1 MYTNLQQEPKNDEVD
16 VTVFNSIKLDS
27 EEDLKMTSSNPLLR
41 ALCCLYRALYL
52 SAGNIKLE
60 EVVTLTSNEFTIPT
74 PKEKSANIDMDCYN
88 MALISL
94 AYVKLQL
101 NDASGALEIS
111 MGLKSAAGK
120 QDSNIKSM
128 AEIYSREAMVH
139 IDKYLGLC
147 DE

>member
-1 MYTNLQQEPKNDEVD
+1 M
-16 VTVFNSIKLDS
+16 
-27 EEDLKMTSSNPLLR
+27 
-41 ALCCLYRALYL
+41 
-52 SAGNIKLE
+52 
-60 EVVTLTSNEFTIPT
+60 TSNEFTIPT
-74 PKEKSANIDMDCYN
+74 PKEKSANIDLDCYN

-101 NDASGALEIS
+101 NDASGALEIA
-111 MGLKSAAGK
+111 MGLKSAAGN

-128 AEIYSREAMVH
+128 AEIYSCEAMVH

>member
-1 MYTNLQQEPKNDEVD
+1 M
-16 VTVFNSIKLDS
+16 
-27 EEDLKMTSSNPLLR
+27 
-41 ALCCLYRALYL
+41 
-52 SAGNIKLE
+52 
-60 EVVTLTSNEFTIPT
+60 TSNEFTIPT
-74 PKEKSANIDMDCYN
+74 PKEKSANLTSNIDLDCYN

-101 NDASGALEIS
+101 NDASGALEIA
-111 MGLKSAAGK
+111 MGLKSAAGN

>member
-1 MYTNLQQEPKNDEVD
+1 M
-16 VTVFNSIKLDS
+16 FNSIKLDS

-74 PKEKSANIDMDCYN
+74 PKEKSNIDLDCYN

-101 NDASGALEIS
+101 NDASGALEIA
-111 MGLKSAAGK
+111 MGLKSAAGN